1 MTVMENSQQ
10 KALLITYLQECI
22 VLARVLNFF
31 DAVAAV
37 VLNLFLNFEQKN
49 VVFS

>member
-10 KALLITYLQECI
+10 KALLITYKCI

-37 VLNLFLNFEQKN
+37 VLNLFLNFEQKS